1 MMLSML
7 RQSLHALSRTPGFV
21 LAVIAALAL
30 GIGGNATIFSLV
42 NTVFLRPLPYAEPEQ
57 LVQLTSSAP
66 ERQLIN
72 VGVSWPRYE
81 QMRAQADQWF
91 SSTSIAIQTA
101 FTVLAPK
108 TDPEQVGGMQVS
120 HDFFPTL
127 GVAPLLGRGFSE
139 TEDQPGGAAVALIS
153 HGRWQRQFNGRQDVL
168 GQTIQLDGNAHTVI
182 GVMPASL
189 SNFPMNQVE
198 VWTARP
204 REVSFL
210 VPEQI
215 RDGGFFFNVIGRLKP
230 GVSVAQAQAGIEAL
244 MPAYRDAYPTN
255 VDKDAQVAWGPLLE
269 GLVGNQFGTFALLFA
284 AVGCLLLLACA
295 NVANLVLTR
304 FIGRRKQLAVR
315 FALGARR
322 RQVVAEF
329 LTENLLLA
337 LLGAGVGLLLAWWLL
352 GLIGQAAENFLP
364 RMAELSLDGTV
375 IGFTLALAVGTGLL
389 LGLIPALQLRGDV
402 LADALKEGAREST
415 AGRPQARMR
424 AALLVGEIAVSLVL
438 LVGASLLVQ
447 SFVRLSQVEPGFDP
461 EGVLTG
467 FIQVPQGRYPDG
479 SAPLADFYGR
489 LQQRLTAI
497 PGVTAAAITD
507 SIPLTGF
514 NGSAPYAVVGRPIP
528 PMAQQ
533 DNAQRHIVSAGF
545 FDALGVKLLRGR
557 DYNSADVVGGP
568 AKIIINE
575 AFAQAAFPGE
585 DPIGRRIV
593 TGMLQREAEIIG
605 VVANIQSVNLDNPPQ
620 PEMYHPASQRPE
632 NFAAL
637 LIRTAQPDPAQL
649 TAAMRAAL
657 AEIDPTIPLT
667 NIATFDQIVNQALAQ
682 RRLTMGVLTGF
693 AVLALLLATLGVYA
707 VMAFSV
713 GQRSAE
719 FGVRMALGAKPG
731 DVQRMVVQQGLKLT
745 GYGIAIGLAVALFCA
760 HLMQALLFG
769 VHAFDALSFIGT
781 VVLLIG
787 IAALASWLPA
797 RRASTVSPT
806 RALRPG

>member
-1 MMLSML
+1 MLTLL
-7 RQSLHALSRTPGFV
+7 RQSIRALGRTPGFV

-42 NTVFLRPLPYAEPEQ
+42 NTVFLRPLPYAQPEA
-57 LVQLTSSAP
+57 LVQLTSTVP
-66 ERQLIN
+66 EQQLNN

-81 QMRAQADQWF
+81 LMRTQADQWF
-91 SSTSIAIQTA
+91 SGTGISIQTA
-101 FTVLAPK
+101 FTVLVPQ

-127 GVAPLLGRGFSE
+127 GVTPQLGRGFSAA
-139 TEDQPGGAAVALIS
+139 EDEPGSTPVALIS
-153 HGRWQRQFNGRQDVL
+153 HGRWQRQFNGRKDVL
-168 GQTIQLDGNAHTVI
+168 GQSIQLDGNAHTII
-182 GVMPASL
+182 GVMPAVL

-215 RDGGFFFNVIGRLKP
+215 RDGGFFFNVVGRLKP
-230 GVSVAQAQAGIEAL
+230 GITVAQAQAGIDAL
-244 MPAYRDAYPTN
+244 QPSYQQAHPAN
-255 VDKDAQVAWGPLLE
+255 VDKEARMTWGPMLE
-269 GLVGNQFGTFALLFA
+269 ALVGNQFGTFALLFG

-322 RQVVAEF
+322 RQVLAEF

-337 LLGAGVGLLLAWWLL
+337 LLGAAVGLLLAWWLL
-352 GLIGQAAENFLP
+352 GVIGQAADNFLP

-375 IGFTLALAVGTGLL
+375 IVFTLGIALATGLL
-389 LGLIPALQLRGDV
+389 LGLIPALQLRGDM

-438 LVGASLLVQ
+438 LIGASLLVS
-447 SFVRLSQVEPGFDP
+447 SFLRLSQVEPGFDAK
-461 EGVLTG
+461 GVLTG

-479 SAPLADFYGR
+479 SASLADFYDR
-489 LQQRLTAI
+489 LQQRLAAI
-497 PGVTAAAITD
+497 PGVTAAAVTD
-507 SIPLTGF
+507 NVPLTGF
-514 NGSAPYAVVGRPIP
+514 AGPAPYAVVGKPIP

-533 DNAQRHIVSAGF
+533 ANAQRHIVSAGY
-545 FDALGVKLLRGR
+545 FDALGVQFTRGR
-557 DYNSADVVGGP
+557 DYNSADVVGAP
-568 AKIIINE
+568 ARIIINE
-575 AFAQAAFPGE
+575 AFASAAFPGE

-605 VVANIQSVNLDNPPQ
+605 VVANIQSVDLDNPPQ

-632 NFAAL
+632 NFSAA
-637 LIRTAQPDPAQL
+637 LIRTADPDPTSF
-649 TAAMRAAL
+649 TAAMRTAL

-667 NIATFDQIVNQALAQ
+667 NVTTFEAIVDQALAQ

-693 AVLALLLATLGVYA
+693 AALALLLATLGVYA

-731 DVQRMVVQQGLKLT
+731 DVQRMVVQHGLKLT
-745 GYGIAIGLAVALFCA
+745 GYGIAIGLVIAFATA

-769 VHAFDALSFIGT
+769 VTAYDPLSFAGT
-781 VVLLIG
+781 VLLLSA
-787 IAALASWLPA
+787 IAVLASWLPA

>member
-1 MMLSML
+1 MLSLL
-7 RQSLHALSRTPGFV
+7 RQSIRALGRTPGFV

-42 NTVFLRPLPYAEPEQ
+42 NTVFLRPLPYAEPDA
-57 LVQLTSSAP
+57 LVQLTSSIP
-66 ERQLIN
+66 EQQFNN

-81 QMRAQADQWF
+81 LMRTQADQWF
-91 SSTSIAIQTA
+91 SSTGIAIQTA
-101 FTVLAPK
+101 FTVLAPQ

-127 GVAPLLGRGFSE
+127 GVAPQLGRGFSAA
-139 TEDQPGGAAVALIS
+139 EDQPGGAQVALIS
-153 HGRWQRQFNGRQDVL
+153 HGRWQRQFNGRNDVL
-168 GQTIQLDGNAHTVI
+168 GQSIQLDGNAHTII
-182 GVMPASL
+182 GVMPAVL

-204 REVSFL
+204 RDVSFL

-215 RDGGFFFNVIGRLKP
+215 RDGGFFFNVVGRLKP
-230 GVSVAQAQAGIEAL
+230 GITATQAQAGIEAL
-244 MPAYRDAYPTN
+244 QPAYQQSYPAN
-255 VDKDAQVAWGPLLE
+255 VDKDARMAWGPMLE
-269 GLVGNQFGTFALLFA
+269 GLVGNQFGTFALLFG

-322 RQVVAEF
+322 RQVLAEF

-337 LLGAGVGLLLAWWLL
+337 LLGAAVGLLLAWWLL
-352 GLIGQAAENFLP
+352 GVISQAAANFLP
-364 RMAELSLDGTV
+364 RMAELALDGTV
-375 IGFTLALAVGTGLL
+375 IAFTLSLALATGLL
-389 LGLIPALQLRGDV
+389 LGLIPALQLRGDM

-438 LVGASLLVQ
+438 LIGASLLVS
-447 SFVRLSQVEPGFDP
+447 SFLRLSQVEPGFDAK
-461 EGVLTG
+461 GVLTG

-489 LQQRLTAI
+489 LQQRLAAI
-497 PGVTAAAITD
+497 PGVSAAAVTD
-507 SIPLTGF
+507 SVPLNGF
-514 NGSAPYAVVGRPIP
+514 AGPAPYAVVGQPIP

-533 DNAQRHIVSAGF
+533 ANAQRHVVSAGYF
-545 FDALGVKLLRGR
+545 GALGVKFIRGR

-575 AFAQAAFPGE
+575 AFANAAFPGE
-585 DPIGRRIV
+585 DPIGRRVV

-605 VVANIQSVNLDNPPQ
+605 VVANIQSVDLDNPPQ
-620 PEMYHPASQRPE
+620 PEMYHPTAQRPE
-632 NFAAL
+632 NFAAV
-637 LIRTAQPDPAQL
+637 LIRTASPDPAQF
-649 TAAMRAAL
+649 TAAMRTAL

-667 NIATFDQIVNQALAQ
+667 NITTFEAIVDQALAQ
-682 RRLTMGVLTGF
+682 RRLTMGVLSGF
-693 AVLALLLATLGVYA
+693 AALALLLATLGVYA

-745 GYGIAIGLAVALFCA
+745 GYGIAIGLVIALASA

-769 VHAFDALSFIGT
+769 VTAYDPLSFAGT
-781 VVLLIG
+781 VLLLTA

-797 RRASTVSPT
+797 RRASTLSPT